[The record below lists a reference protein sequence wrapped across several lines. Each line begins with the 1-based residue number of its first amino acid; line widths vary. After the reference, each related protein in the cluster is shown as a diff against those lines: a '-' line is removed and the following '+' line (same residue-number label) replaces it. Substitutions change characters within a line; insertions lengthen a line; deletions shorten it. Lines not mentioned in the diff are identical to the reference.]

1 MLKYLKLDE
10 NKKPLE
16 SFDTTYTSLDN
27 LQNAGIKL
35 NNTTVIV
42 DFDIHDEKETEKI
55 NTIVNYI
62 FSKYPTF
69 KVKTTRGYHLY
80 YKAPTDSAI
89 KNWVNM
95 MTVAGVKVD
104 YKSGNTSQ
112 GVIKVNGLI
121 RETSYPLENLNFG
134 KLPTLPIE
142 LYPLPRAKN
151 NILMSLKDGDGRNTE
166 IFKHLSIVKDA
177 KLKIDLNYVADFI
190 NNYVFDDTL
199 NNSEISR
206 IVESV
211 TNRESV
217 HDGVYHGDIKDMIE
231 FAKFIAQE
239 LDVKI
244 YNYNL
249 YFKNGLNYNKNMIK
263 LNKAISKHL
272 ALKHRQ
278 YAEVEKQLFIY
289 AELIEDNKNFNVKL
303 RNGVIVEDQVVNYD
317 CGFTPYFLDV
327 TYEPTAYDKNVD
339 DFLNFVTNGNDDMR
353 TVLEEI
359 LGHILLINRFPHKL
373 FFLTG
378 SGANGKSTFVEMI
391 TKWVGELASH
401 IDISNFDDGTSLVSL
416 AGKLVNVADDVDAI
430 YLEKSKN
437 LKTMASGNTIGCRA
451 IYSQPIELK
460 NTATLIFTANEPP
473 VFKDKSDGISR
484 RLLIIP
490 FTNKVKKRI
499 FNLDELLSSDNA
511 KSYLLNLALQGIKR
525 IYENNLELSNSVTI
539 KNATEQYY
547 IDNDSVLGYVTDY
560 PNIENNAIGTVY
572 DAYMEYC
579 EDSNLKAVSK
589 NKFSRRLKMLGYEV
603 KIIKML
609 GKATR
614 VIVKE
619 E

>member
-1 MLKYLKLDE
+1 VLKYLKLDE

>member
-35 NNTTVIV
+35 TNTTVIV

-112 GVIKVNGLI
+112 GVIKVNDI
-121 RETSYPLENLNFG
+121 VRETSYPLENLNFS

-142 LYPLPRAKN
+142 LYPLSRAKN
-151 NILMSLKDGDGRNTE
+151 NILMGLKNGDGRNTE
-166 IFKHLSIVKDA
+166 LFKHLSIVKDA

-278 YAEVEKQLFIY
+278 YAEIEKQLFIY

-327 TYEPTAYDKNVD
+327 TYEPSAYDKNVD

-525 IYENNLELSNSVTI
+525 IYENNLELSSSVTI

-560 PNIENNAIGTVY
+560 PNIENNSIGTVY

-609 GKATR
+609 GKTTR

-619 E
+619 